1 VFVFSECLNLCKMRA
16 FFFVQTFE
24 ENVEN
29 IRMCVKT
36 GNVLK
41 NVSLFREINEWFGK
55 FGQLN
60 Q

>member
-1 VFVFSECLNLCKMRA
+1 MLKPVQNEGI
-16 FFFVQTFE
+16 FFVQTFE

-36 GNVLK
+36 GNVLR